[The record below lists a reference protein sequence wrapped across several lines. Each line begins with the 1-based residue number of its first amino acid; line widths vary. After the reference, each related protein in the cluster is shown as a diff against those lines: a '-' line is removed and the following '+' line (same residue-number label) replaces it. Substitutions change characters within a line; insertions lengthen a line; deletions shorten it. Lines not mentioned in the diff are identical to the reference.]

1 LTLSTLAEQLACL
14 CAARLTEGEGDH
26 DPAEDVAAEHSGGES
41 TETGYRCQRRRR
53 LPGSRLL
60 RYIDGGVA
68 KISLS
73 SVQAIVAIAAG
84 VLTVLGGVY
93 PFWQNVKKDLGG
105 SK

>member
-1 LTLSTLAEQLACL
+1 
-14 CAARLTEGEGDH
+14 
-26 DPAEDVAAEHSGGES
+26 
-41 TETGYRCQRRRR
+41 